1 MDSTCIADSQCC
13 CLTNQ
18 ITLTQISGN
27 QMQLTG
33 SVTGVCPGVSSPFTV
48 TESMPTGFQT
58 TFLWNGE
65 TVLLIL
71 GQDNSFLSLVNIVN
85 GYCSATAVRTSYNGG
100 NMKSINLFL
109 VIFLLL
115 IGIGLM
121 K

>member
-1 MDSTCIADSQCC
+1 
-13 CLTNQ
+13 
-18 ITLTQISGN
+18 
-27 QMQLTG
+27 MQLTG

-48 TESMPTGFQT
+48 TELMPTGFQT
-58 TFLWNGE
+58 TFLWNTE

-71 GQDNSFLSLVNIVN
+71 GQDNSFLSFVNYGS

-100 NMKSINLFL
+100 NIKSMNLAL